1 MRKLALALAAV
12 LLCAAVVCLAAPT
25 LWEEERPLEMIRG
38 LDELPRV
45 TQAQAARFPE
55 PEGAVEI
62 ELDGLPLPYDAQ
74 TNTYLIAQSASTK
87 AFDGAVELRRLEGY
101 AYYLCQAAPV
111 TKAEALSEGTA
122 FEIYGVSGDR
132 CVHSSVVFT
141 PQVVLT
147 LSTQSG
153 QAPGDNDEDGALCVF
168 YARDG
173 RLVREEAQMRVRL
186 RGNTSRRMPKKSFRL
201 HLEDE
206 RGAKFHLSIAGLRTD
221 DDWILNPMYADTSKI
236 REKLAYELWEDFN
249 SVGES
254 AASSRVEHVEVLL
267 NGRYWGLY
275 GLQERVDLKQLDG
288 DKRADL
294 LYKVVANDRPTAE
307 ELLSCTSTGRYRAF
321 ELQNGDTA
329 GADDLWLP
337 AAAYI
342 AYLNGQDMAG
352 AELNIDNVV
361 DYGLWAM
368 LTQAHDNHFKNQFL
382 NAVHESGRYALY
394 KIPWDLNH
402 TFGDVWRGE
411 DEENNFTGYMVGSLV
426 MDGAFE
432 ALLGS
437 GDEAVCAAVRARWAQ
452 LRAGVAD
459 GDAIVD
465 RAREM
470 HAQIQGALARDSLRW
485 PQCGMGEG
493 NAMNIRDIEDFV
505 ETMFVRMDEYIE
517 ELASG
522 A

>member
-1 MRKLALALAAV
+1 MGKLAAALLMALTLGLVA
-12 LLCAAVVCLAAPT
+12 CLAVPGAP
-25 LWEEERPLEMIRG
+25 EAEGGKRMIRG
-38 LDELPRV
+38 LDDLVVV
-45 TQAQAARFPE
+45 TSAQAARFPE
-55 PEGAVEI
+55 PQEAI
-62 ELDGLPLPYDAQ
+62 ELTLAGEPLPYDADAGA
-74 TNTYLIAQSASTK
+74 YLIPQSAQTG
-87 AFDGAVELRRLEGY
+87 AFDGAVELRRVEGY
-101 AYYLCQAAPV
+101 SYYLCMDAPV
-111 TKAEALSEGTA
+111 DKAQALAEGTA
-122 FEIYGVSGDR
+122 FDLYGVSGDR
-132 CVHSSVVFT
+132 CAHARVIFT
-141 PQVVLT
+141 PQVVLCLNT
-147 LSTQSG
+147 DAG
-153 QAPGDNDEDGALCVF
+153 GEPGDEDEGGELLV
-168 YARDG
+168 YTARDG
-173 RLVREEAQMRVRL
+173 RIALERTRMRIRL

-206 RGAKFHLSIAGLRTD
+206 RGDKFHLSIAGLRTD

-275 GLQERVDLKQLDG
+275 SLQERVDNKQVDG

-294 LYKVVANDRPTAE
+294 LYKVVANDRPTVE
-307 ELLSCTSTGRYRAF
+307 ELLACKETGRFRAF
-321 ELQNGDTA
+321 ELQNGDTS
-329 GADDLWLP
+329 GAQNLWAP
-337 AAAYI
+337 AADYI
-342 AYLNGQDMAG
+342 AFLEGGEGPGVSALSGQ
-352 AELNIDNVV
+352 NVV

-368 LTQAHDNHFKNQFL
+368 LTQAHDNHFKNQYL
-382 NAVHESGRYALY
+382 NCVYAGGRYTAY
-394 KIPWDLNH
+394 KIPWDVNH

-411 DEENNFTGYMVGSLV
+411 DEQTNFTGYLVGSLV

-493 NAMNIRDIEDFV
+493 NAMNIRDIEDFIH
-505 ETMFVRMDEYIE
+505 TTLMRMDTFVEG
-517 ELASG
+517 LG

>member
-74 TNTYLIAQSASTK
+74 TNTYLIAQSVSTK

-186 RGNTSRRMPKKSFRL
+186 RGNTSRRMPKKSYRV
-201 HLEDE
+201 HIVDAQGE
-206 RGAKFHLSIAGLRTD
+206 KFHMDIAGLRAD

-236 REKLAYELWEDFN
+236 REKLAYELWEGFN
-249 SVGES
+249 SSGTR
-254 AASSRVEHVEVLL
+254 AASSRMEYVEVFL

-275 GLQERVDLKQLDG
+275 ALQERVDNKQVDG

-294 LYKVVANDRPTAE
+294 LYKVVANDLPGVE
-307 ELLSCTSTGRYRAF
+307 ELLQCQSLERCRAF
-321 ELQNGDTA
+321 ELQNGDSA
-329 GADDLWLP
+329 GAQNVWAP
-337 AAAYI
+337 AADYI
-342 AYLNGQDMAG
+342 AFLEGSAGPGVASLSGQ
-352 AELNIDNVV
+352 NVV

-368 LTQAHDNHFKNQFL
+368 LTQAHDNHFKNQYL
-382 NAVHESGRYALY
+382 NCVYAGGRYTMY

-402 TFGDVWRGE
+402 TFGDVWSGE
-411 DEENNFTGYMVGSLV
+411 DEQTNFTSYRIGALV

-432 ALLGS
+432 ALVENG
-437 GDEAVCAAVRARWAQ
+437 GEAARAAVRARWAL
-452 LRAGVAD
+452 LRETVAD
-459 GDAIVD
+459 EQAIIA
-465 RAREM
+465 RAQQL
-470 HAQIQGALARDSLRW
+470 HLSIQGARERDSQRW

-493 NAMNIRDIEDFV
+493 NAMNIRDIEEFLRV
-505 ETMFVRMDEYIE
+505 TLARMDEYIE
-517 ELASG
+517 ALG